1 MSELLQDVRFG
12 VRTLRKGWGVTL
24 IAIASLAVAIGG
36 NTAVFGLIDNLLFQ
50 PLSVREPDRLV
61 VMQERRKE
69 APANLSTL
77 ATSLA
82 NYADLAERSRTTTGW
97 AAYRPTVL
105 GMRGPD
111 RSEPVTGAQ
120 VTTGFFDLL
129 GVRPGRG
136 RVFRPDEGVEGAP
149 RVAMVTPEFWRRDHG
164 DDVDPLGQI
173 LTLDGEPYEVV
184 GVVPAA
190 FTFLFINADVWVPL
204 TESPTG
210 SPRDRRDLVA
220 IARLAQ
226 SATMEQVRAEMTEL
240 AGRLEAEHPAVQRD
254 WTMDVFNARTDIPG
268 PRSKIFYGLLQGSVF
283 FVLLIAC
290 ANITNLLMARG
301 QERSREIALRSA
313 LGAGRGRILR
323 QLLTES
329 GVLVSVGALLGLV
342 LGWYGLHLMANRFV
356 DVLPPNYS
364 PRLDGNVV
372 VFTMGVSVLAGL
384 LVGLV
389 PAAQTFRGGHAEALK
404 EGSGRSTGGRSRK
417 LVTRGLVVVE
427 IALSLLALGG
437 GAMMVRSF
445 LAMQRADPGF
455 DGASILTARLRVPD
469 SRYPTDEQRLQ
480 LLDRVLDGSRG
491 LDGARAVAVVNVL
504 PRNVQAPTD
513 SFRVEG
519 RDLDPSVSAPRA
531 FALQAS
537 PEYADVFGI
546 DVLQGRF
553 FEDGDRPDQP
563 PVVVVNRSFADKWFA
578 GESPVGRVLQ
588 VRGAA
593 REIVGVVA
601 DVQQVLF
608 TTPGQVE
615 SEAIYFPAAQA
626 PGGGYTLV
634 VGAAGDPGAL
644 KEPLR
649 RDLQELDP
657 DLTLSQVLT
666 MDEFTDQFF
675 VGVSVFNTILG
686 SFGILAILLASLGTY
701 GVLAYQVSQ
710 RRHEIGIRM
719 AVGAQAGE
727 VVRMVTRQG
736 VGMSALGLGIG
747 GLVMIPLTRLVR
759 SLLAGFVTVSAD
771 TGFVVAGILFS
782 VTLAASLLPAL
793 RASATDPVRALRD
806 E

>member
-12 VRTLRKGWGVTL
+12 VRTLRKGWGITL
-24 IAIASLAVAIGG
+24 VAIASLAVAIGG

-105 GMRGPD
+105 GMRGTD

-120 VTTGFFDLL
+120 VTTGFFDIL
-129 GVRPGRG
+129 GVHPARG

-164 DDVDPLGQI
+164 DDVDPLGQV

-184 GVVPAA
+184 GVVPAN

-220 IARLAQ
+220 VARLAP
-226 SATMEQVRAEMTEL
+226 SATMEQVRAEMTGL
-240 AGRLEAEHPAVQRD
+240 AGQIEAEYPAVQKD
-254 WTMDVFNARTDIPG
+254 WTLDVFNARTDIPG

-301 QERSREIALRSA
+301 QERRREIALRSA

-329 GVLVSVGALLGLV
+329 GVLVAVGALLGLA
-342 LGWYGLHLMANRFV
+342 LGWYGLHVMANRFV

-372 VFTMGVSVLAGL
+372 LFTMGVSVLAGL

-445 LAMQRADPGF
+445 LAMQHADPGF
-455 DGASILTARLRVPD
+455 DGTSILTARLRVPD

-480 LLDRVLDGSRG
+480 LLDQVLDRSRG
-491 LDGARAVAVVNVL
+491 VEGARAVAVVNVL

-513 SFRVEG
+513 SFHVEG

-588 VRGAA
+588 VRGAS

-615 SEAIYFPAAQA
+615 SEAIYFPAAQT

-649 RDLQELDP
+649 RGLQEIDP

-736 VGMSALGLGIG
+736 VGMSVLGLGIG

-782 VTLAASLLPAL
+782 VTLAASLLPAF